1 MNPATAAL
9 VTSSIAQGIVS
20 LVEAF
25 RIHTGKPEG
34 WKPSTADFLD
44 LEEWAAKTPED
55 IKREARERLG
65 IPVEQ
70 DTPQAP
76 V

>member
-1 MNPATAAL
+1 MDSATSTL
-9 VTSSIAQGIVS
+9 VASAIAQSIVS

-34 WKPSTADFLD
+34 WKPGAEDWHE
-44 LEEWAAKTPED
+44 LEQWAAKTPED

-65 IPVEQ
+65 ATVELKIW
-70 DTPQAP
+70 P
-76 V
+76 